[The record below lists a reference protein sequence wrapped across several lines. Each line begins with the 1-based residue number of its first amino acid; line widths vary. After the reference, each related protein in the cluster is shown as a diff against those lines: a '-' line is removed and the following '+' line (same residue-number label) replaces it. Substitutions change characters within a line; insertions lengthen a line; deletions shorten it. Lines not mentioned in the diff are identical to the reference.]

1 MRGEWMMRKWLKELR
16 VSHYVKNF
24 LLFTPIFFGGSLF
37 NGGRIGNLLTGFVCF
52 CLGASA
58 VYLINDIKDVEKD
71 RQHPKKCT
79 RPIAAGEISIRQ
91 AWIAAGTLLLLCAAI
106 IWFGVE
112 VSVRIPAIMVFCTYL
127 INNLFY
133 SVFGMKKVPLLDVAL
148 LVLGF
153 YLRVLMGAVLVQIE
167 ISSWLYLVIITG
179 ACYLAFG
186 KRRNE
191 LKAVGNDGRDVLA
204 GYTEQFLDKAMY
216 SCMTM
221 ANIFF
226 ALWCTQDE
234 KEQKFIVLIPVLLL
248 ICFKYSMDIESN
260 ESDGDPMNV
269 ILHDK
274 VLIGLG
280 IIFVVLIFVLLY
292 F

>member
-1 MRGEWMMRKWLKELR
+1 MGKWIKELR
-16 VSHYVKNF
+16 VTHYLKNCLIF
-24 LLFTPIFFGGSLF
+24 LPVFFGGSLF
-37 NGGRIGNLLTGFVCF
+37 DGVGVCNLLAGFVCF
-52 CLGASA
+52 CMGASA
-58 VYLINDIKDVEKD
+58 VYLMNDIKDMEKD
-71 RQHPKKCT
+71 RKHPKKCT

-91 AWIAAGTLLLLCAAI
+91 AWVVAVTLLLLCMVVL
-106 IWFGVE
+106 WFGVE
-112 VSVRIPAIMVFCTYL
+112 GAVRIQAILVFGIYL
-127 INNLFY
+127 VNNLFY
-133 SVFGMKKVPLLDVAL
+133 SVFGMKKVPLLDVTL

-167 ISSWLYLVIITG
+167 ISSWLYLVVVTG
-179 ACYLAFG
+179 AFYLAFG

-226 ALWCTQDE
+226 ALWCTQE
-234 KEQKFIVLIPVLLL
+234 GRNQKFIILIPVLLL

-280 IIFVVLIFVLLY
+280 IAFVVLIFILLY

>member
-1 MRGEWMMRKWLKELR
+1 MGKWIKELR
-16 VSHYVKNF
+16 VTHYLKNCLIF
-24 LLFTPIFFGGSLF
+24 LPVFFGGSLF
-37 NGGRIGNLLTGFVCF
+37 DGVGVCNLLAGFVCF
-52 CLGASA
+52 CMGASA
-58 VYLINDIKDVEKD
+58 VYLMNDIKDVEKD
-71 RQHPKKCT
+71 RLHPKKCT

-91 AWIAAGTLLLLCAAI
+91 AWTVAVTLLLLCVI
-106 IWFGVE
+106 VLWFGVE
-112 VSVRIPAIMVFCTYL
+112 VSVRIQAIWVFSMYL
-127 INNLFY
+127 LNNLFY
-133 SVFGMKKVPLLDVAL
+133 SVFGMKKVPLLDVTL

-153 YLRVLMGAVLVQIE
+153 YLRVLMGAVLVQIK
-167 ISSWLYLVIITG
+167 ISSWLYLVVITG
-179 ACYLAFG
+179 AFYLAFG

-191 LKAVGNDGRDVLA
+191 LKTVGNEGRDVLA

-226 ALWCTQDE
+226 ALWCTQE
-234 KEQKFIVLIPVLLL
+234 ERGQKFIILIPVLLL

-280 IIFVVLIFVLLY
+280 IAFVVLIFILLY

>member
-1 MRGEWMMRKWLKELR
+1 MSKWVKELR
-16 VSHYVKNF
+16 ITHYLKNCLIF
-24 LLFTPIFFGGSLF
+24 LPVFFGGFITARSTW
-37 NGGRIGNLLTGFVCF
+37 RNLLAGFVCF

-58 VYLINDIKDVEKD
+58 VYLINDIKDEEKD
-71 RQHPKKCT
+71 RQHPKKRT
-79 RPIAAGEISIRQ
+79 RPIAAGEITVGQ
-91 AWIAAGTLLLLCAAI
+91 AMAAAIALLVLCAVVL
-106 IWFGVE
+106 WFGVQPP
-112 VSVRIPAIMVFCTYL
+112 VRIPAILVFGIYL
-127 INNLFY
+127 VNNFLY
-133 SVFGMKKVPLLDVAL
+133 SVLGMKKVPLMDVAL

-153 YLRVLMGAVLVQIE
+153 YLRVLMGAVLVQME
-167 ISSWLYLVIITG
+167 ISSWLYLVVITG
-179 ACYLAFG
+179 AFYLAFG

-191 LKAVGNDGRDVLA
+191 LKAIGNDGRDVLA

-226 ALWCTQDE
+226 ALWCTQE
-234 KEQKFIVLIPVLLL
+234 GKEQKFIILIPVFLL
-248 ICFKYSMDIESN
+248 ICFKYSMDIEQD

-280 IIFVVLIFVLLY
+280 IVFVILIFGLLY